1 MADTMTLTLPPDLK
15 DSLLALRADGETL
28 EEVTVRLL
36 RRAVTQAAMS
46 DLERYLRNHPVIKEL
61 LSRYKYDPNE
71 MLGIGMT
78 VGEYM
83 SLSEEEREQLWNEE
97 FRKELDKDDEPE
109 LDVPPTALTPRQRRG
124 EARPR
129 RMAQP
134 QRRRQA
140 HR

>member
-1 MADTMTLTLPPDLK
+1 MAHTITLTLPPDLE

-36 RRAVTQAAMS
+36 RKAVTQAATS
-46 DLERYLRNHPVIKEL
+46 HPEHDILSHPAVKEVLR
-61 LSRYKYDPNE
+61 RYKYDPNE

-83 SLSEEEREQLWNEE
+83 SLSEEERERLWNEE

-124 EARPR
+124 ATRPR
-129 RMAQP
+129 RMVQP
-134 QRRRQA
+134 QRRRKA